1 LIYNIIIYYSEIMS
15 EFENGSEHRGAIV
28 VKLGGSLYDH
38 TPKLAPVLNSSPH
51 PLFIVP
57 GGGRFADAVR
67 KAGLSDDDAHWE
79 AISAMDTFG
88 RHLGTFGFGLTD
100 HLSIPVK
107 NTVFLPSHSMR
118 DNDPLPHTWDVTSD
132 TIAAWAAGRLGLDLV
147 VLKSV
152 DGIRIGN
159 SLSDKISE
167 PVVTDVVDPCF
178 IPYVLQK
185 RIRTTIINGTV
196 PKRVAEF
203 LAGSKVPCTRIGT
216 TF

>member
-1 LIYNIIIYYSEIMS
+1 MSKSE
-15 EFENGSEHRGAIV
+15 GRSEHQEAIV
-28 VKLGGSLYDH
+28 VKLGGSLYH
-38 TPKLAPVLNSSPH
+38 HAPELATALKSSQC

-67 KAGLSDDDAHWE
+67 ESGLSDEDAHWE
-79 AISAMDTFG
+79 AIAAMDTFG
-88 RHLGTFGFGLTD
+88 RHLATFGFELTD

-107 NTVFLPSHSMR
+107 TAVFLPSHSMR
-118 DNDPLPHTWDVTSD
+118 DNDPLPHSWDVTSD
-132 TIAAWAAGRLGLDLV
+132 TIAAWVAGRLGLDLV

-159 SLSDKISE
+159 SLSEKISK

-185 RIRTTIINGTV
+185 RIRTTIINGSV
-196 PKRVAEF
+196 PERVAGF
-203 LAGSKVPCTRIGT
+203 LAGSQVPCTRIGT